1 MRPAAGTGSLSPTE
15 PHPESARLR
24 RLARSVPVP
33 RYTWPGRR
41 SQPFSSGHQLPFT
54 ENRWRRAPSVVNLIP
69 TLYLKGVS
77 SGDFSEALQA
87 ILGEADPGRYPS
99 LVDP

>member
-1 MRPAAGTGSLSPTE
+1 MRYA
-15 PHPESARLR
+15 
-24 RLARSVPVP
+24 
-33 RYTWPGRR
+33 
-41 SQPFSSGHQLPFT
+41 
-54 ENRWRRAPSVVNLIP
+54 RRAPSVVNLIP